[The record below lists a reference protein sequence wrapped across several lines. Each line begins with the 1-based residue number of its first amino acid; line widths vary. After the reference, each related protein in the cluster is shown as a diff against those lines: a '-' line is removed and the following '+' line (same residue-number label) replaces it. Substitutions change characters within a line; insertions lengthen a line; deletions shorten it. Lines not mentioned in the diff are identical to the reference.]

1 MENPTSLVCEICMK
15 PQSSSSGLKQHIRRI
30 HKKVSLL
37 PIQCRL
43 CEKILRDEHTL
54 KCHIKA
60 VHEPKKF
67 SCSYNSCNKSFS
79 QVGILNAHLRTHDP
93 NKLYQCNV
101 CGISYKDK
109 GYYLKHIQV
118 HTSGTKP
125 YECEICGKSYLQV
138 SHLKDHMTI
147 HTGDKPFK
155 CELCEKTFRH
165 SGSLREHTNSH
176 KGLKLYKC
184 VACAYST
191 SYRKNLIAH
200 QKKHSSSNVL
210 IVQQETESSN
220 ESRSLYRED
229 NDSPLTIL
237 VNIQQTGSSQSDPE
251 LKELDIATCEV
262 HNIVEIPC
270 NLESVEVPTQVS
282 PLSLLLS
289 AAASEPNISE
299 CEQNTSDLKPSD
311 EPSRPLDLSVSAQV
325 CKNPESDILEFTS
338 ANSGRRRSVFLVEES
353 DYEHQ
358 GDMTVVDPI
367 KVTGVNKSS

>member
-1 MENPTSLVCEICMK
+1 M
-15 PQSSSSGLKQHIRRI
+15 
-30 HKKVSLL
+30 
-37 PIQCRL
+37 
-43 CEKILRDEHTL
+43 
-54 KCHIKA
+54 
-60 VHEPKKF
+60 
-67 SCSYNSCNKSFS
+67 
-79 QVGILNAHLRTHDP
+79 
-93 NKLYQCNV
+93 
-101 CGISYKDK
+101 
-109 GYYLKHIQV
+109 
-118 HTSGTKP
+118 
-125 YECEICGKSYLQV
+125 
-138 SHLKDHMTI
+138 
-147 HTGDKPFK
+147 
-155 CELCEKTFRH
+155 
-165 SGSLREHTNSH
+165 
-176 KGLKLYKC
+176 
-184 VACAYST
+184 
-191 SYRKNLIAH
+191 IAH

-210 IVQQETESSN
+210 IVQQGTESSN